1 MSFQLHPNCK
11 ERLSV
16 VIAEVLSGII
26 VQHHV
31 LPTSLEMRDFGQCEK
46 VMPQAQREALESYI
60 GDTPL
65 TTFVDSW
72 LIRKLRNT
80 LDYSA
85 EPQPSMLTDLPGF
98 EDSHAVAKCLV
109 DDLSTLP
116 WQYVFTIPLPGEIG
130 RIWAK
135 AKNPFKI
142 AEHIIIRTP
151 DDTFGE
157 DFPFSGWGNSSPY
170 LRVLALLSPGWDRD
184 AAHLQIYLEGFIA
197 EYGTSATLEDA
208 FDTLK
213 EIFGMGTALQL
224 FRKRFSESAQKKISS
239 FQIHR
244 KVDDSWQA
252 EGSREMDTAA
262 SQLFLQMNFKHDQL
276 DENGQIDWSSRV
288 LARLGT
294 VYSDKNARR
303 ILVAAQWLFDSDS
316 GSNELLSYVHAAV
329 AMETLL
335 GDKLAAEKVGVV
347 ELIKNRCAYLIADTP
362 EEREMLL
369 RDIPKIYDVRSR
381 IVHDGKKRLSG
392 NERRF
397 LILLQWICFKVI
409 HREVSVVA
417 KDRSGAPSE
426 E

>member
-170 LRVLALLSPGWDRD
+170 LRVLGRRSPTNILG
-184 AAHLQIYLEGFIA
+184 
-197 EYGTSATLEDA
+197 
-208 FDTLK
+208 
-213 EIFGMGTALQL
+213 
-224 FRKRFSESAQKKISS
+224 
-239 FQIHR
+239 
-244 KVDDSWQA
+244 
-252 EGSREMDTAA
+252 
-262 SQLFLQMNFKHDQL
+262 
-276 DENGQIDWSSRV
+276 
-288 LARLGT
+288 RL
-294 VYSDKNARR
+294 YRR
-303 ILVAAQWLFDSDS
+303 IW
-316 GSNELLSYVHAAV
+316 Y
-329 AMETLL
+329 L
-335 GDKLAAEKVGVV
+335 GNLGGR
-347 ELIKNRCAYLIADTP
+347 LRYLKGNLRNGHGTP
-362 EEREMLL
+362 A
-369 RDIPKIYDVRSR
+369 IPKTVQRVGTKENI
-381 IVHDGKKRLSG
+381 
-392 NERRF
+392 
-397 LILLQWICFKVI
+397 
-409 HREVSVVA
+409 
-417 KDRSGAPSE
+417 
-426 E
+426 